1 MPNEKLTRLR
11 RCRQAQQRTAMALG
25 EVLLAW
31 ALHDEYGVV
40 ADRCA
45 RHEGENGKPLLEGHD
60 GIRFNLS
67 HSGRYVL
74 VGIDGAPVGV
84 DIQIRGCDDERLACK
99 VMPAR
104 TFEAWLDAPDRAA
117 AFCDFWVRRECELK
131 WWGIGIG
138 GLGRTDLSLS
148 EGVGIGMVESPPGYS
163 AAACGA
169 SIKGRSSLLSV
180 REVSADELLAWSDAG
195 KVVP

>member
-1 MPNEKLTRLR
+1 MPSEKLARLR
-11 RCRQAQQRTAMALG
+11 RCRQAQQRAVMALG

-40 ADRCA
+40 ADRGDRREGA
-45 RHEGENGKPLLEGHD
+45 RGKPFLEGHG

-67 HSGRYVL
+67 HSGAYVL
-74 VGIDGAPVGV
+74 AGIDWAPVGV
-84 DIQIRGCDDERLACK
+84 DIQIRGCDDERLARK
-99 VMPAR
+99 VMPACA
-104 TFEAWLDAPDRAA
+104 FAAWLEAPDRAA
-117 AFCDFWVRRECELK
+117 AFCDFWARRECELK

-138 GLGRTDLSLS
+138 GLGRTDLSLP

-169 SIKGRSSLLSV
+169 SIRGRSSLLPV
-180 REVSADELLAWSDAG
+180 HEVAPDDLLAWANA
-195 KVVP
+195 KRVAP